1 VGIFNSGTRTIEMM
15 EGVVK
20 SGRVT
25 LHLAKAHVLRGRQQ
39 RWASSWQPRVLAP
52 LELVRTNPTVLLYR
66 SPPHFALLFRE
77 FFSSFGP
84 YDK

>member
-25 LHLAKAHVLRGRQQ
+25 LHLARAHVLRGRQQ

-52 LELVRTNPTVLLYR
+52 LELVRTNPTVYYYIDRRHTLL
-66 SPPHFALLFRE
+66 SCSGNFFQFWAL
-77 FFSSFGP
+77 
-84 YDK
+84 